1 MAVDVVVP
9 PLGDGVTHGT
19 LIRWLKMPGDR
30 VEVDESLLEISA
42 DKVDAEVPA
51 PTSGV
56 LVEHVRHPGDE
67 VRVGSLVARIG
78 TREEWEQLSP
88 PMLRPSH
95 SLAGQSLLGAT
106 LHSTPPAF
114 LDELD
119 DTPIG
124 RAPTL
129 RSRVAVV
136 AESAKDEPLAEVA
149 VGELERIGL
158 GYERHRLRIG
168 QPIRIREFARAASDR
183 AVRAVV
189 VCGGAAGH
197 LAAVVAAESNLPV
210 VAVPRADEAQGL
222 AGLLGA
228 THVPG
233 GVPVVAVAPGDRGA
247 RQAVCFVARFIATF
261 DPRTAAVLAGDH
273 DNPSGGFSGE
283 LF

>member
-9 PLGDGVTHGT
+9 SLGDGVTHGT
-19 LIRWLKMPGDR
+19 LIRWLRDPGER
-30 VEVDESLLEISA
+30 VEADDPLFEISA

-78 TREEWEQLSP
+78 TRDEWEQLSP

-119 DTPIG
+119 DRPVG
-124 RAPTL
+124 RVAM

-136 AESAKDEPLAEVA
+136 AESAKDEPLVEIA
-149 VGELERIGL
+149 VNELERLGL

-168 QPIRIREFARAASDR
+168 HPIRIREFARSAADR

-189 VCGGAAGH
+189 VCGGAGGH
-197 LAAVVAAESNLPV
+197 LAAVVAAEANLPV
-210 VAVPRADEAQGL
+210 VAVPRPDELQGL

-233 GVPVVAVAPGDRGA
+233 GLPVATVAPGDRGA
-247 RQAVCFVARFIATF
+247 RQAVCFIARFIAGF
-261 DPRTAAVLAGDH
+261 DPRTAAVLAGDI

-283 LF
+283 IF